1 MIGKRSIYANYTV
14 KNVTTGKTMEVKVQ
28 SDNLYRVC
36 DVIYPVNAVEPQKPA
51 DSSKKE
57 EVRAYNEAKLKYDQ
71 KMKAIRD
78 KRQIVMNIYK
88 GRQLNNEA
96 IQDSIGQ
103 LLFDLEN
110 A

>member
-14 KNVTTGKTMEVKVQ
+14 ENITTGKTMEVKVQ

-36 DVIYPVNAVEPQKPA
+36 DVIYPVNAVEPQKPV

-57 EVRAYNEAKLKYDQ
+57 EVRAYKEAKLKYDQ
-71 KMKAIRD
+71 KMMAIRN
-78 KRQIVMNIYK
+78 KRQAVLNIYK
-88 GRQLNNEA
+88 GRQLNSTDV
-96 IQDSIGQ
+96 QDSIGQ